1 MTTLERLEE
10 LKIQYEQLC
19 WLIEHTETTTQLK
32 LLKEVCSGFQFKD
45 EKDEKIAKEEEIKKV
60 VKRMEKNEEI
70 RLIKEK
76 KRENDL
82 KIDDSKEPIF
92 EYWKCNDGEL
102 NFIRSTESFM
112 NSELNGNQ
120 YWGRLDDDEINHKKT
135 PITITNSRI
144 YG

>member
-1 MTTLERLEE
+1 MTKLERLEE

-60 VKRMEKNEEI
+60 VKTMEKNEEI
-70 RLIKEK
+70 RVKKEIKYQ
-76 KRENDL
+76 NDL
-82 KIDDSKEPIF
+82 KIDDSKEQIVK
-92 EYWKCNDGEL
+92 YWTFYDGEL
-102 NFIRSTESFM
+102 HFIRSTDSYM
-112 NSELNGNQ
+112 NSGLNLNE
-120 YWGRLDDDEINHKKT
+120 YWGELDDDEINHMKT